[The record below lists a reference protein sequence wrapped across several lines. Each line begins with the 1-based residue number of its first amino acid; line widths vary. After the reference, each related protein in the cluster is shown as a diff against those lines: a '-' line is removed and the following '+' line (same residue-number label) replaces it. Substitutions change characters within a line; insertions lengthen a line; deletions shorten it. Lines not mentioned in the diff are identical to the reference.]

1 MLTEI
6 CQYLKN
12 WFDRG
17 QPKFYGQITLSDDE
31 IIFDGLS
38 IGDFVKNGQYIR
50 IVGSA
55 LNDGVYQFPVQGTM
69 DETFD
74 GAVWAMAIPPAVVRL
89 ANEIKEWSTKY
100 GTVEAPAMSPYNSE
114 SFGGYSY
121 SKGAGTETSWQSV
134 FASRLAQWRI
144 IK

>member
-17 QPKFYGQITLSDDE
+17 QPKFYGKFTLSDDE
-31 IIFDGLS
+31 LLFDGAS
-38 IGDFVKNGQYIR
+38 IDSFIKDGQYIR
-50 IVGSA
+50 IVGSV
-55 LNDGVYQFPVQGTM
+55 LNDGVYEYPLQGTN

-74 GAVWAMAIPPAVVRL
+74 GAVWALAIPQAVIKL
-89 ANEIKEWSTKY
+89 ADDIKEWSVKY

-121 SKGAGTETSWQSV
+121 SKGGGAETSWQSV
-134 FASRLAQWRI
+134 FASRLSQWRV